1 MAGKVETICE
11 EKINPI
17 IENLGYEVLEIEYAK
32 KQDGMNL
39 SFFIDGP
46 NGIFIEDCEKV
57 HRAIEDV
64 LDDVNPTDDAP
75 YILNVSSPGID
86 RPIKNARDFER
97 NKNKEVEIKLFAP
110 LNGKKIYQGELIDFN
125 EETVTIVEN
134 KNTLSFDRKKIAIIV
149 PVINIGN

>member
-17 IENLGYEVLEIEYAK
+17 IEQLGYEVLEVEYAK

-39 SFFIDGP
+39 SFYIDGP

-64 LDDVNPTDDAP
+64 LDEVNPTDDAP
-75 YILNVSSPGID
+75 YILNVCSPGID
-86 RPIKNARDFER
+86 RPIKTTRDFER
-97 NKNKEVEIKLFAP
+97 NKNKEVEVKLFAP
-110 LNGKKIYQGELIDFN
+110 LNGKKLYKGELIDFN
-125 EETVTIVEN
+125 EETVTIIEN